1 MLNYRGF
8 VGTCEFSKEDNVYHG
23 KILNVAGL
31 LSYEGKTVELLKQD
45 FEGVVDDYLASI
57 KKRML
62 TVQQALAHVK
72 HKKLINTYVE
82 EYVPDVD
89 VQRIGRKK
97 IKKQL
102 KHYLKWLQKQPVK
115 EGNMVAFVS
124 HMMKDEFLFSPRPDF
139 QVQNVDE
146 LGDTSK
152 RLGLEF
158 TSVNETLGIKIA
170 PTWKTQH
177 YLYELLADLMN
188 EMTFFGW
195 HQEDL
200 ADEREKLEQSAK
212 EAENDDVISADKF
225 FKQLGFDRTKEDH
238 FDSYEYQTAKRLL
251 LEKNKVWLHS
261 FMKEAQKV
269 KLMLGLVK

>member
-1 MLNYRGF
+1 MLNYHGF

-23 KILNVAGL
+23 KVLNAAGL

-45 FEGVVDDYLASI
+45 FEGAVDDYLASI

-62 TVQQALAHVK
+62 TVQQTLAQIK
-72 HKKLINTYVE
+72 HKKLINIYIE
-82 EYVPDVD
+82 EYVSDVD
-89 VQRIGRKK
+89 VQRVGRKK

-115 EGNMVAFVS
+115 KGNMVAFVS

-146 LGDTSK
+146 LGDASK

-200 ADEREKLEQSAK
+200 ADEQEKLEQSAK
-212 EAENDDVISADKF
+212 EAENGDVISADEF
-225 FKQLGFDRTKEDH
+225 FKHLGFDRMKEDH
-238 FDSYEYQTAKRLL
+238 FDSYEYQTAKRLM
-251 LEKNKVWLHS
+251 LEKNRVWLHS
-261 FMKEAQKV
+261 FKKEAQKV
-269 KLMLGLVK
+269 KLMLGLVE

>member
-8 VGTCEFSKEDNVYHG
+8 VGTCKFSKEDNVYHG
-23 KILNVAGL
+23 KVLNTAGL

-45 FEGVVDDYLASI
+45 FEGAVDDYLASI

-62 TVQQALAHVK
+62 TVQQTLAQVK
-72 HKKLINTYVE
+72 HKKLINIYIE

-89 VQRIGRKK
+89 VQRVGRKK

-115 EGNMVAFVS
+115 KGNMVAFVS

-146 LGDTSK
+146 LGDVSK

-158 TSVNETLGIKIA
+158 TSVNETLGIKIV

-200 ADEREKLEQSAK
+200 ADEQEKLEQSAK
-212 EAENDDVISADKF
+212 EAENGNVISADEF

-238 FDSYEYQTAKRLL
+238 FDSYEYQMAKRLM
-251 LEKNKVWLHS
+251 LEKNRAWLHS
-261 FMKEAQKV
+261 FKKEAQKV